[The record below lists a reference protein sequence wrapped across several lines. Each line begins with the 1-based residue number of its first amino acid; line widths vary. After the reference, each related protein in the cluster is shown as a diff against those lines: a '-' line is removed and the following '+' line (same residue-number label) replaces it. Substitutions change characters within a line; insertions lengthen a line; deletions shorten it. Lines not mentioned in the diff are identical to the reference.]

1 MKDIKFIYSKIILLS
16 GLLFLVTMGCE
27 REISNEVEFAT
38 NDSSGE
44 IFTDSPIGLG
54 SDFYF
59 PFGGSKATAWTVDE
73 SEGYESEAS
82 MRFDVPNANDPEG
95 SYAGAIFRV
104 DGAGRN
110 LTEYDALTF
119 WAKASQGV
127 SIGSIGFGIDF
138 EADKYQVTK
147 SELSL
152 STNWVKYTIP
162 IPDASKLIEER
173 GMFWYSAGTQNT
185 GGNGYTFW
193 IDDLQFEKLG
203 TIGQPLPKLYDGKN
217 AEMQTFVGTDGVLD
231 LPTVTFNLGSGQNT
245 TLSVAHSY
253 FDYMSSEPSVV
264 NVTKEAGLSEAL
276 KSGQAV
282 ITASSAGVQAEGTL
296 TISVLGDFNFAPT
309 PTRDPNNVI
318 SIFSDVYNNVPVDF
332 FNGFWQPYQTTE
344 SADFEINGDNVL
356 NYTNFNFVGNQFAN
370 PTVDATEKS
379 NIHINMFIPG
389 EVPGD
394 MDFLITLL
402 DFGAD
407 GVEGGGDDTREQVF
421 FNKSIW
427 VANTWITL
435 EFPITLTNKNAIGL
449 IIYENI
455 NFSSLTNFYLDN
467 IYFYSE

>member
-1 MKDIKFIYSKIILLS
+1 
-16 GLLFLVTMGCE
+16 
-27 REISNEVEFAT
+27 
-38 NDSSGE
+38 
-44 IFTDSPIGLG
+44 
-54 SDFYF
+54 
-59 PFGGSKATAWTVDE
+59 
-73 SEGYESEAS
+73 
-82 MRFDVPNANDPEG
+82 
-95 SYAGAIFRV
+95 
-104 DGAGRN
+104 
-110 LTEYDALTF
+110 
-119 WAKASQGV
+119 
-127 SIGSIGFGIDF
+127 
-138 EADKYQVTK
+138 
-147 SELSL
+147 
-152 STNWVKYTIP
+152 
-162 IPDASKLIEER
+162 
-173 GMFWYSAGTQNT
+173 
-185 GGNGYTFW
+185 
-193 IDDLQFEKLG
+193 
-203 TIGQPLPKLYDGKN
+203 
-217 AEMQTFVGTDGVLD
+217 MQTFVGTDGVLD

-245 TLSVAHSY
+245 TLLVAHSY

>member
-38 NDSSGE
+38 NNSSGE

-138 EADKYQVTK
+138 EGDKYQVTK

-203 TIGQPLPKLYDGKN
+203 TIGQPLPKLYGGKN
-217 AEMQTFVGTDGVLD
+217 AEMQTFVGTDGLLD

-245 TLSVAHSY
+245 TLLVAHSY
-253 FDYMSSEPSVV
+253 FDWSSSEPSVV
-264 NVTKEAGLSEAL
+264 NVAKEAGLTEAL

-282 ITASSAGVQAEGTL
+282 ITASSAGVQAEGAL
-296 TISVLGDFNFAPT
+296 TVSVLGDFNFAPT
-309 PTRDPNNVI
+309 PTRDANNVI

-332 FNGFWQPYQTTE
+332 YNGFWQPFQTTE

-379 NIHINMFIPG
+379 NMHINMFIPG

-394 MDFLITLL
+394 MDFLISLV

-421 FNKSIW
+421 FDKSIW